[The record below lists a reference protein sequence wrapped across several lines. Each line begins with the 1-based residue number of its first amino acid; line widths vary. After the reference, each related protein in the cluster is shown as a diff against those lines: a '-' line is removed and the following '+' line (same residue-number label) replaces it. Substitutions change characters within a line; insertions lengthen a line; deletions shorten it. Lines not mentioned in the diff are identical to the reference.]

1 MSAMLADQLE
11 QPIEVERFLEKRD
24 AVEIRRA
31 RLIERRQDNHWHVG
45 QRRIPLLAPPELP
58 AVHHRHHEIEQ
69 DHVRAIAVTQIFEGV
84 AAVGHRGGMKPLESQ
99 QLRHHVAQV
108 RIVFDDQHRTLG
120 VHVNPSIIVVLAAV
134 HARRRYLIRGRV
146 QGVGFRF
153 FTQAA
158 ASREGLCGWVRNT
171 PDGSVETAVE
181 GERDA
186 VDRFERQIRRGPPGA
201 RVDRVDVSEEQ
212 AGGGEPNFTIR

>member
-1 MSAMLADQLE
+1 MLADQLE

-24 AVEIRRA
+24 AVEIRRP
-31 RLIERRQDNHWHVG
+31 RLIERRQDDHRHVG
-45 QRRIPLLAPPELP
+45 QRRIPLLTPPELP
-58 AVHHRHHEIEQ
+58 PVHHWHHEIEQ
-69 DHVRAIAVTQIFEGV
+69 DHVRAIAVTQVVEGV
-84 AAVGHRGGMKPLESQ
+84 AAIGHGGGIEPFESQ

-108 RIVFDDQHRTLG
+108 RIVFDDEHRTLG

-212 AGGGEPNFTIR
+212 AGGAEPNFTIR